1 MSEIDIR
8 VTGRAGR
15 ITLRRPKALNAVT
28 HDMVRAISAALPRF
42 AADARVKVVVIDAE
56 GERAFSAGGD
66 IASIYAD
73 LTAGRFDRARQF
85 WRDEYPMNAAIAR
98 FPKPVVS
105 LMQGFTM
112 GGGVGVG
119 CHASCRV
126 VGETSRIAMP
136 ECGIGLVPDVG
147 GSMLLARAPGRM
159 GEYLG
164 LTGARM
170 GPGDA
175 ILAGFAD
182 VFVPEAAW
190 PGVIA
195 ALEAEGDV
203 ALVEAARADPPEAR
217 IEVSRLDA
225 YFGQKKMGDIVGR
238 LRAAG
243 DDWAQETL
251 RTLSQKAPLS
261 MACAL
266 ELIRAAR
273 TGGGIDAALRRE
285 YRFVH
290 RIVEQ
295 GDFAEGIRAAIID
308 RDTPAR
314 WAHDAPDGA
323 GEAEVAAMLAPLGP
337 QELELGE
344 TA

>member
-8 VTGRAGR
+8 VEGRAGR
-15 ITLRRPKALNAVT
+15 ITLRRPRALNAVT
-28 HDMVRAISAALPRF
+28 HDMVRAIRAALPRF
-42 AADARVKVVVIDAE
+42 AADRGVAVVVIDAE

-66 IASIYAD
+66 IASIYED

-119 CHASCRV
+119 CHASHRI

-175 ILAGFAD
+175 IRAGFAD
-182 VFVPEAAW
+182 SFVPEAAW
-190 PGVIA
+190 PDLIA
-195 ALEAEGDV
+195 ALVAEGDV
-203 ALVEAARADPPEAR
+203 SLVEAARADPPEAR
-217 IEVSRLDA
+217 IEALRVDE
-225 YFGQKKMGDIVGR
+225 YFGRKKIGDIVR
-238 LRAAG
+238 ALREAG
-243 DDWAQETL
+243 DDWARQTL
-251 RTLSQKAPLS
+251 DTLSQKAPLS

-273 TGGGIDAALRRE
+273 DGGGIADALRRE

-308 RDTPAR
+308 RDTPAA
-314 WAHDAPDGA
+314 WAHNAPDGA
-323 GEAEVAAMLAPLGP
+323 DEAEVEAMLAPLGAD
-337 QELELGE
+337 ELELGE